1 MITDKIKARGE
12 EMAVLEG
19 HDRLQYIID
28 GARSMEPL
36 EDKFKTDENKIHG
49 CVSKLWIIGKA
60 LENGTMEYK
69 HDGDSF
75 VTKGTAKIVI
85 DLVNGEQQNVVANL
99 TVESFT
105 PLGIREL
112 LTFQR
117 QNGLG
122 SLIKRII
129 ELANATN

>member
-1 MITDKIKARGE
+1 MITDKIKTKGE
-12 EMAVLEG
+12 EMSVLQG

-28 GARSMEPL
+28 GARNMEPL
-36 EDKFKTDENKIHG
+36 KDKFKKDINRIHG

-60 LENGTMEYK
+60 LEKGTMEYK
-69 HDGDSF
+69 HDAESF

-85 DLVNGEQQNVVANL
+85 DLVNGEQQNEVANL
-99 TVESFT
+99 TVESFI
-105 PLGIREL
+105 PLGIKEL

-129 ELANATN
+129 GIANND

>member
-1 MITDKIKARGE
+1 MLFI
-12 EMAVLEG
+12 
-19 HDRLQYIID
+19 
-28 GARSMEPL
+28 
-36 EDKFKTDENKIHG
+36 
-49 CVSKLWIIGKA
+49 KA
-60 LENGTMEYK
+60 LEDRGLISRGASVRKSTCMYRFK
-69 HDGDSF
+69 HDAESF

-85 DLVNGEQQNVVANL
+85 DLVNGEQQDVVANL

-129 ELANATN
+129 GIAKQ

>member
-1 MITDKIKARGE
+1 MILDKIKTRGE

-28 GARSMEPL
+28 GAKNIVPL
-36 EDKFKTDENKIHG
+36 EDQFKTDKNRIHG
-49 CVSKLWIIGKA
+49 CVSKLWIIGKV
-60 LENGTMEYK
+60 LEDGTMQYK
-69 HDGDSF
+69 HDAESF

-85 DLVNGEQQNVVANL
+85 DLVNGEHKDDVANL
-99 TVESFT
+99 TVESFI
-105 PLGIREL
+105 PLGIKEL

-122 SLIKRII
+122 RLIEKII
-129 ELANATN
+129 GIAQHD